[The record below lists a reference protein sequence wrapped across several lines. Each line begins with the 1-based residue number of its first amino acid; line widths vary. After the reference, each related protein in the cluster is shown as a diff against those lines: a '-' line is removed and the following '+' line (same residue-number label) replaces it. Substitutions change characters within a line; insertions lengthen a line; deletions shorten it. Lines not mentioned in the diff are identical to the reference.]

1 MNLLD
6 HWFGLFESLFQYVE
20 KNGIINSELILFVI
34 LVESKKCAFLICVNY
49 QVKNNL
55 LISAIKI

>member
-34 LVESKKCAFLICVNY
+34 LVKSKKC
-49 QVKNNL
+49 
-55 LISAIKI
+55 ISDMCKLPGKK